1 MSASTPSAP
10 SSEAADDPVGDTEIP
25 PPPRVIDAHAHIA
38 DEDFIPRS
46 FIDGSIDN
54 LLDAMH
60 ARGMPLPRAKV
71 ARMFEKKM
79 QDPLCDTLIAE
90 MDEAGIATSILLAAD
105 FTYVLKDCR
114 LTAEEMF
121 LRHHEVKKRH
131 RDRLEVFG
139 GIDPR
144 WGKDGV
150 DLFERSLHDF
160 GFRGLKLYPPCG
172 FSPSDPALDPFY
184 ELCDAYRVP
193 ALVHI
198 GPTSPVLGFSTT
210 APFLLDEAARR
221 FPRVKFIMAHGAVSF
236 TEECAMLCNFRPNVF
251 LDLSAFQG
259 AICPGGGP
267 AAVKTAVS
275 RGINHKICFGTDWP
289 VFRMQAD
296 QKTYVEAVT
305 TEGGPLAAV
314 PERDRDLILHGNI
327 ERILNLRHIPETRIT
342 RSA

>member
-1 MSASTPSAP
+1 MSVAEAGEAGAA
-10 SSEAADDPVGDTEIP
+10 EAAPA
-25 PPPRVIDAHAHIA
+25 PPRKVIDAHAHIA
-38 DEDFIPRS
+38 HEDFIPRS
-46 FIDGSIDN
+46 FVDGSIDN
-54 LLDAMH
+54 LLAAMH
-60 ARGMPLPRAKV
+60 ARGMPLPRQKV
-71 ARMFEKKM
+71 ARMYEKKM
-79 QDPLCDTLIAE
+79 QDPLCDTLVAE
-90 MDEAGIATSILLAAD
+90 MDEAGITTSILLAAD
-105 FTYVLKDCR
+105 FSYILKDSR
-114 LTAEEMF
+114 LTVEEN
-121 LRHHEVKKRH
+121 LRRHAEVKQRH
-131 RDRLEVFG
+131 GHRLEVFG

-150 DLFERSLHDF
+150 DLFERSLREW

-184 ELCDAYRVP
+184 ELCDAFRVP

-198 GPTSPVLGFSTT
+198 GPTSPALGFSTT

-221 FPRVKFIMAHGAVSF
+221 FPRVKFILAHGAVAF

-267 AAVKTAVS
+267 AAVRTAVS
-275 RGINHKICFGTDWP
+275 RGINHKILFGTDWP

-296 QKTYVEAVT
+296 QRTFVEAVV

-314 PERDRDLILHGNI
+314 PERDQDLILCGNV
-327 ERILNLRHIPETRIT
+327 ERILGEFHVPERT
-342 RSA
+342 

>member
-1 MSASTPSAP
+1 MSG
-10 SSEAADDPVGDTEIP
+10 EEGGDTISDSDVA
-25 PPPRVIDAHAHIA
+25 PPRRIIDAHAHIA
-38 DEDFIPRS
+38 SEDFIPRS
-46 FIDGSIDN
+46 FVDGSIDN
-54 LLDAMH
+54 LLAAML

-71 ARMFEKKM
+71 SRMFERKM
-79 QDPLCDTLIAE
+79 QDPLCDTLVAE
-90 MDEAGIATSILLAAD
+90 MDEAGINTSILLAAD
-105 FTYVLKDCR
+105 FSYVLKDSR
-114 LTAEEMF
+114 LTAEEA
-121 LRHHEVKKRH
+121 LRRHYQVKQRH
-131 RDRLEVFG
+131 PGRLEVFA

-150 DLFERSLHDF
+150 DLFERSLRDW
-160 GFRGLKLYPPCG
+160 GVRGLKLYPPCG

-184 ELCDAYRVP
+184 ELCAAYRVP

-198 GPTSPVLGFSTT
+198 GPTSPVLGFATT

-221 FPRVKFIMAHGAVSF
+221 FKNVTFILAHGAVSF

-275 RGINHKICFGTDWP
+275 RGINHKILFGTDWP

-296 QKTYVEAVT
+296 QKTYVEAVVT
-305 TEGGPLAAV
+305 DGGPLATV
-314 PERDRDLILHGNI
+314 PERDRDLILCGNI
-327 ERILNLRHIPETRIT
+327 ERILSDHRVPEQSVTRG
-342 RSA
+342 A

>member
-1 MSASTPSAP
+1 MSLEETAGDAISDADVAP
-10 SSEAADDPVGDTEIP
+10 
-25 PPPRVIDAHAHIA
+25 RKVIDAHAHIA
-38 DEDFIPRS
+38 SEDFIPRS
-46 FIDGSIDN
+46 FVDGSIDN
-54 LLDAMH
+54 LLEAMH
-60 ARGMPLPRAKV
+60 ARGMALPRPKV

-79 QDPLCDTLIAE
+79 QDPLCDTLVAE

-105 FTYVLKDCR
+105 FSYVLKDSR
-114 LTAEEMF
+114 LTAEEA
-121 LRHHEVKKRH
+121 LRRHHEVKVRH
-131 RDRLEVFG
+131 GGRLEVFG

-150 DLFERSLHDF
+150 DLFERSLREW

-172 FSPSDPALDPFY
+172 FSPSEPALDPFY

-198 GPTSPVLGFSTT
+198 GPTSPVLGYSMT

-221 FPRVKFIMAHGAVSF
+221 FPRVKFILAHGAVSF

-267 AAVKTAVS
+267 AAVRTAVS
-275 RGINHKICFGTDWP
+275 RGINHKILFGTDWP

-305 TEGGPLAAV
+305 TDGGPLATV
-314 PERDRDLILHGNI
+314 PERDRDLILCGNV
-327 ERILNLRHIPETRIT
+327 ERILKDHRIPEASIT

>member
-1 MSASTPSAP
+1 MSSAESP
-10 SSEAADDPVGDTEIP
+10 EEVEEGAEVP
-25 PPPRVIDAHAHIA
+25 PPPPPKVIDAHAHIA
-38 DEDFIPRS
+38 HEDFIPRS
-46 FIDGSIDN
+46 FVDGSIDN
-54 LLDAMH
+54 LLAAMH
-60 ARGMPLPRAKV
+60 ARGLPLPRSKV

-79 QDPLCDTLIAE
+79 TDPLCDTLVAE
-90 MDEAGIATSILLAAD
+90 MDEAGISTSILLAAD
-105 FTYVLKDCR
+105 FSYILKDTR
-114 LTAEEMF
+114 LTVEEC
-121 LRHHEVKKRH
+121 LRRHHEVKQRH
-131 RDRLEVFG
+131 GARLEVFA

-144 WGKDGV
+144 WGTDGV
-150 DLFERSLHDF
+150 DLYERSLREW

-198 GPTSPVLGFSTT
+198 GPTSPALGFSTT

-221 FPRVKFIMAHGAVSF
+221 FPRVKFILAHGAVSF

-275 RGINHKICFGTDWP
+275 RGINHKILFGTDWP

-296 QKTYVEAVT
+296 QKTSVEAVT

-314 PERDRDLILHGNI
+314 PERDRDLILCGNI
-327 ERILNLRHIPETRIT
+327 ERILGELAVPEAPM
-342 RSA
+342 RSKRNPV